1 MRRADRLFRIV
12 QMLRSGRLLTGAQLA
27 QKLEISTRTLYRDV
41 ADLQA
46 SGVMIE
52 GEAGVG
58 YTLRREM
65 DMPPMQFTAEET
77 TALVLGARM
86 ASAWGGEAMAACA
99 REALRKIEAA
109 LPAQM
114 RIEMDMVQMYAPGFA
129 LSHDV
134 RMRIDDLHAACVR
147 SHPVSFRYERL
158 DGALSE
164 RRVRPLALAFWGGVW
179 TMAAWCE
186 MRKGFRNFRLDRMSA
201 IEVLQET
208 FVLKRGQRLKD
219 YLRESVPERELRALG
234 LLPATKGHPLSGVIG

>member
-27 QKLEISTRTLYRDV
+27 ERLEISTRTLYRDI

-46 SGVMIE
+46 SGVTIE

-86 ASAWGGEAMAACA
+86 AAAWGGVEMGGAAK
-99 REALRKIEAA
+99 EALRKIEVA
-109 LPAQM
+109 LPAHMRAQM
-114 RIEMDMVQMYAPGFA
+114 DTVQMYAPGFS
-129 LSHDV
+129 LSKDI
-134 RMRIDDLHAACVR
+134 RLRIDHLHGACVR
-147 SHPVSFRYERL
+147 LNPVVFRYERV
-158 DGALSE
+158 DGAVSD
-164 RRVRPLALAFWGGVW
+164 RRVRPLALAYWGGVW

-186 MRKGFRNFRLDRMSA
+186 MRRAFRNFRLDRMSRV
-201 IEVLQET
+201 EVLEEN
-208 FVLKRGQRLKD
+208 FMLKKGQRLKD
-219 YLRESVPERELRALG
+219 YMREVISVEDLSALG
-234 LLPATKGHPLSGVIG
+234 MLTRDKPAKH